1 MNNSVKKKKLQ
12 LLFNNQEEKSKSM
25 WKLMAKCASVDARNS
40 VQFLFAKLGI
50 TQLQVIRI
58 HTSKQFRENT
68 DDLVK
73 LLIKNFRRKFSNNSL
88 QLVVTL
94 FLFIGKEQSNLLI
107 KCDFLAYCFSDIA
120 EQQHHTS
127 PRFLPVQV
135 QISIYELHFLIFWS
149 KNRSNPSLLYSL
161 SLIKKQSVGSGIPL
175 DRGHQLCPLLTR
187 YKSSLLAGKENKNKQ
202 YHQDMRKGEK
212 GQKQEKGRT
221 EGSQQ
226 MRHDKGKKAK

>member
-1 MNNSVKKKKLQ
+1 MKNSVKKKLQ
-12 LLFNNQEEKSKSM
+12 LSFNNQEEKRKSM
-25 WKLMAKCASVDARNS
+25 WKLMPKCASVDTRNS
-40 VQFLFAKLGI
+40 VQLLFAKLDI
-50 TQLQVIRI
+50 MQLQVIRI
-58 HTSKQFRENT
+58 HISKQLRENT
-68 DDLVK
+68 DDLVN
-73 LLIKNFRRKFSNNSL
+73 LLIKNFRRKLSMTAYSWWSLYFYLLERNIQICLSNVISWHIVF
-88 QLVVTL
+88 Q
-94 FLFIGKEQSNLLI
+94 ISP
-107 KCDFLAYCFSDIA
+107 

-127 PRFLPVQV
+127 PRFPPVQV
-135 QISIYELHFLIFWS
+135 QISIYELHSLIFWS

-161 SLIKKQSVGSGIPL
+161 SLIKKQLVGSGIRL
-175 DRGHQLCPLLTR
+175 NRGHQLCPLLTR